1 MLVRITVTLFSL
13 AYGLAAQTTCEVP
26 AELLTSTETNI
37 FAGAREADLGD
48 AMAEA
53 YRQKIQPIDDPALT
67 AYIAAIGDRI
77 TSHLGPNS
85 GYHFAVVDMS
95 YPQAFSIAGGRI
107 YVSRKLI
114 AIAQSEDE
122 LAGVLGHE
130 LGHIVTHQIAI
141 ALSREL
147 RVMLG
152 VTEVHDRNEVFAK
165 YHELLESYAKYP
177 ERAAKLKEEKDQLV
191 ADKVGIYATA
201 AAGYDPDA
209 LPRIF
214 DRIAGLNGKT
224 GTFLSN
230 FFNTT
235 GPDSKRLRDLL
246 REVPHI
252 AASCHAEAGKHSE
265 AEFERWKLAVA
276 AYDASKR
283 NESIPGL
290 ISKITLDPQL
300 RSELKALRFS
310 PDGNYILARDRGG
323 VSVLSHNP
331 FQFLFRID
339 TSDVKTALFDPQS
352 KNIVVETN
360 ALQVES
366 WSLTDR
372 TRNWRKELVA
382 GGGCRKSALASD
394 GKTLACLGADH
405 VLTLFDVATGDKIYS
420 QKDVGFTYNSVYQG
434 MADAATANS
443 ENTTYSVRSGYVPV
457 YLDFSPDATRFLAV
471 AQNPETAPLLFD
483 VTQRQKL
490 PLSGKVKKVLADGF
504 VFLDSNRLLAFNG
517 KKPSESSI
525 VGFPSLDPLGNIEL
539 IRASFEPATKGP
551 YLMMRPYQ
559 DYAVAVI
566 NVEEHKLFRGS
577 KGEAFDLYGDEFVA
591 ERVSGEIGLYD
602 NKTGH
607 IESTANVPA
616 GYLGPLNVARISD
629 DVGWLAVSNDAR
641 GGLWDASTGKSIFSG
656 GGFSNGYF
664 RPDDSL
670 IIDIPKVAASS
681 STKETAR
688 HMALINPVSQQYQNG
703 PDVKGAF
710 TFQRGPYLLSYQP
723 QHGENL
729 QFNDEEGYMDA
740 FVELTDAMA
749 SKPLWKRAFEEA
761 PGFAFTGDY
770 SQILLSWPALTH
782 SGQAEIKADSDLKT
796 KWNAIMQKKTAM
808 IYVAIDAISGHSK
821 SRTLVDTGNASFVP
835 QNARLVGKW
844 IVLEDENNRCL
855 SVSVGTGEITGRA
868 FGELVGV
875 DAAGERIAVENGAGD
890 VKIYALPDMR
900 EKAHFQF
907 PSEVRMTRFFP
918 AKDLLVALTD
928 DQQFFRITLP
938 R

>member
-1 MLVRITVTLFSL
+1 MLFRITAVFLCI
-13 AYGLAAQTTCEVP
+13 AAGLVAQTSCQVP
-26 AELLTSTETNI
+26 GELLTSTETNI
-37 FAGAREADLGD
+37 FAGGREADLGD

-53 YRQKIQPIDDPALT
+53 YRQKLQPIDDPALT
-67 AYIAAIGDRI
+67 AYIVAIGERI
-77 TSHLGPNS
+77 TSHLGPNA
-85 GYHFAVVDMS
+85 GYHYAVVDMS

-114 AIAQSEDE
+114 AIAQNEDE

-141 ALSREL
+141 ALSREF

-152 VTEVHDRNEVFAK
+152 VTEVHDRNDVFAK

-177 ERAAKLKEEKDQLV
+177 DRAAKLKEEKDQLA

-201 AAGYDPDA
+201 AAGYDPEA

-224 GTFLSN
+224 GTFLSSL
-230 FFNTT
+230 FNTT

-246 REVPHI
+246 KEVPSL
-252 AASCHAEAGKHSE
+252 AASCHAGAGRHSN
-265 AEFERWKLAVA
+265 AEFEKWKEAVA
-276 AYDASKR
+276 AFDAGKR
-283 NESIPGL
+283 SESIPGL
-290 ISKITLDPQL
+290 ISKVSLDPPL
-300 RSELKALRFS
+300 RSEMKALRFS

-323 VSVLSHNP
+323 VSVLGHNP
-331 FQFLFRID
+331 FRFLFRID
-339 TSDVKTALFDPQS
+339 TSDVKTAMFDPLS
-352 KNIVVETN
+352 KNVVIQTN

-366 WSLTDR
+366 WSLEDR
-372 TRNWRKELVA
+372 TRKWRKDLIA

-394 GKTLACLGADH
+394 GKTLACLGLDH
-405 VLTLFDVATGDKIYS
+405 VLTLFDVSRGDKIYS
-420 QKDVGFTYNSVYQG
+420 QKDFGFTYNSVYQG

-490 PLSGKVKKVLADGF
+490 QMSGKVKKVLADGF
-504 VFLDSNRLLAFNG
+504 VFLDSTRLLAYNG
-517 KKPSESSI
+517 RKPSESSI
-525 VGFPSLDPLGNIEL
+525 VAFPSLDPLGSIEL

-551 YLMMRPYQ
+551 YLMLRPYQ

-566 NVEEHKLFRGS
+566 NVEEHKVFRGS

-602 NKTGH
+602 NKSGH
-607 IESTANVPA
+607 IQATANVPA
-616 GYLGPLNVARISD
+616 GFLGPLNVARVSD

-641 GGLWDASTGKSIFSG
+641 GGLWDASTGKSIFAG

-664 RPDDSL
+664 RSDDAL

-681 STKETAR
+681 NAKETAR
-688 HMALINPVSQQYQNG
+688 HLALINPVAQQYQNG

-710 TFQRGPYLLSYQP
+710 TSQRGPYLLSYQP

-729 QFNDEEGYMDA
+729 QYNEEEGYMDA
-740 FVELTDAMA
+740 FVEVTDAMS
-749 SKPLWKRAFEEA
+749 SKSLWKRAFEEA
-761 PGFAFTGDY
+761 PEFAFTSDY
-770 SQILLSWPALTH
+770 SEVLLSWPALTH
-782 SGQAEIKADSDLKT
+782 SGQAEIKADSDLKA
-796 KWNAIMQKKTAM
+796 KWNAIAQKKTAM
-808 IYVAIDAISGHSK
+808 IYVVADAGSGQER

-835 QNARLVGKW
+835 QNARLVDKW
-844 IVLEDENNRCL
+844 IVLEDEHNRCL
-855 SVSVGTGEITGRA
+855 SVAVGSGQITGRA
-868 FGELVGV
+868 FGEVVGI
-875 DAAGERIAVENGAGD
+875 DPAGARIAVENGAGD
-890 VKIYALPDMR
+890 VKIYALPDMQ

-907 PSEVRMTRFFP
+907 PSEVRMARFFP

-928 DQQFFRITLP
+928 DQQFFRVALH
-938 R
+938 